1 MYNYQKEKE
10 KIFTEQ
16 GQEMFIKIRDKAKA
30 LLTVAGSFRMDAV
43 MSVASG
49 DTWMML
55 ACVDRMIEL
64 GELNEVTKGQNVAG
78 QHRIFTAA

>member
-49 DTWMML
+49 DTGL
-55 ACVDRMIEL
+55 S
-64 GELNEVTKGQNVAG
+64 
-78 QHRIFTAA
+78 

>member
-1 MYNYQKEKE
+1 
-10 KIFTEQ
+10 
-16 GQEMFIKIRDKAKA
+16 
-30 LLTVAGSFRMDAV
+30 